1 MRPRAHN
8 SPSLP
13 GKAPSRPQHTSRAMS
28 TNAFHD
34 IAQIESSLWEAADP
48 LRSNSNRNSSEYCLP
63 VLGVIFL
70 RHASNRYQAALSAFQ
85 ADQATGK
92 MARRPLDR
100 ADFIKRR
107 PLMLPQAA
115 RYDTILNVICSRK
128 CAANWL
134 LRRLAVALSI
144 KPVSPSWR
152 YNSLISYWGGRCMPT
167 STRQT

>member
-1 MRPRAHN
+1 
-8 SPSLP
+8 
-13 GKAPSRPQHTSRAMS
+13 MS

-70 RHASNRYQAALSAFQ
+70 RHASNRYQAVLSAFQ

-107 PLMLPQAA
+107 ALMLRQAA